1 MFVFEHPCFVLSKLS
16 TAINA
21 VFCVQDTVTGFLLAG
36 VGNVDLRKKTN
47 FLVVNESELLILSY
61 VALRALHSSLYTQC
75 VALPFLIGM
84 NYVLPA
90 ETSVKKIEDS
100 FKEYTNRDDIAIV
113 LINQYIAD
121 MIRHQVANYMK
132 VAQPF
137 PLLLTLLEFS
147 CSLDYALANLQR
159 CI

>member
-1 MFVFEHPCFVLSKLS
+1 MLF
-16 TAINA
+16 
-21 VFCVQDTVTGFLLAG
+21 
-36 VGNVDLRKKTN
+36 
-47 FLVVNESELLILSY
+47 
-61 VALRALHSSLYTQC
+61 
-75 VALPFLIGM
+75 
-84 NYVLPA
+84 A

-132 VAQPF
+132 VTQPVT
-137 PLLLTLLEFS
+137 LLLTLIKL
-147 CSLDYALANLQR
+147 LALGIALANLLR